1 MISLSRASIATAQ
14 VDAVVNAANE
24 AFRGGGGVD
33 GVIHREAGP
42 ELLEECMQ
50 YPRLVTG
57 SAILTKGY
65 RLPARWIIHTVGP
78 IWRAGTSEPGLLE
91 QAYKSV
97 FRIALE
103 RSDIRTIAFPA
114 ISTGAY
120 GYPKRQA
127 AQIAVESMRRNEAA
141 FDEIVAC
148 LMDAEN
154 IAAYEQALRDLPPRD
169 APPRV
174 RNHRTVSGC

>member
-50 YPRLVTG
+50 YRRLPTG

-120 GYPKRQA
+120 GYPKREA
-127 AQIAVESMRRNEAA
+127 AQIAVESMRSNEAD
-141 FDEIVAC
+141 FDEIVVC
-148 LMDAEN
+148 LMDREN
-154 IAAYEQALRDLPPRD
+154 VTAYEEALRDRSPRD
-169 APPRV
+169 GWRPKAE
-174 RNHRTVSGC
+174 SS